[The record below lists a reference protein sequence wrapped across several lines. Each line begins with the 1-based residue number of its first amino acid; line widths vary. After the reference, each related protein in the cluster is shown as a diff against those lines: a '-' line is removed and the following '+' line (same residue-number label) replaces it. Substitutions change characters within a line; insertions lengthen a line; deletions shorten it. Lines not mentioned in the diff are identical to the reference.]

1 MDTPNGFSD
10 EEADKMI
17 QVFKDKDTG
26 LVWHDDIGEVLANDG
41 LPSTSWQN
49 FKSLHAPCDS
59 N

>member
-41 LPSTSWQN
+41 LPSTN